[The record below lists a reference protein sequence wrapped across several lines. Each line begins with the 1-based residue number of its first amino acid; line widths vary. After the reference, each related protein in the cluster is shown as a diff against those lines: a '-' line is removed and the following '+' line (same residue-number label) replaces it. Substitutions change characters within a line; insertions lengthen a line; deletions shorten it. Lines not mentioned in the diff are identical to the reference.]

1 MVNLWPQSFKCVR
14 TDLHVWLNPNQ
25 SYRKSAVQW
34 YFPLQVS
41 ILQVIIGQLVAVKI
55 CSNRRKTTFDKVQ
68 VHDNDAYKCYYDRD
82 FMRPFYLTHS
92 VTSKNLPNVYKSC
105 PKNQMKDFDTF
116 TKNCLKMWAIW
127 ENNFCHGLWEVAQS
141 AINHPIWSH
150 CLHKTGLEQVGITI
164 GHNLEI

>member
-82 FMRPFYLTHS
+82 FMRPFYLTQC

-105 PKNQMKDFDTF
+105 PKIKWKILTPLQKIAWKCGQFGKIIF
-116 TKNCLKMWAIW
+116 A
-127 ENNFCHGLWEVAQS
+127 
-141 AINHPIWSH
+141 
-150 CLHKTGLEQVGITI
+150 TGFEKLPKVQ
-164 GHNLEI
+164 